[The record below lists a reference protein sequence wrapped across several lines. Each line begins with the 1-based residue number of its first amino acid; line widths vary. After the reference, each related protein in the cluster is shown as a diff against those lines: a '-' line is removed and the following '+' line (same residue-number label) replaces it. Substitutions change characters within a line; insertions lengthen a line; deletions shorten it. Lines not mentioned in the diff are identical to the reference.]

1 MIVAIV
7 GDTDIKRVIIM
18 ISVDMNQLNEK
29 INSER
34 LKTVNEI
41 MFGKM

>member
-41 MFGKM
+41 MLGKM